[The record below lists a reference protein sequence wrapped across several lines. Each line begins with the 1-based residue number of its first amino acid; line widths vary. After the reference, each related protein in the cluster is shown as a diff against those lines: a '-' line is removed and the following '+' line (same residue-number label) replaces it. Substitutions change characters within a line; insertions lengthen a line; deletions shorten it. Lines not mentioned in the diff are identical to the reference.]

1 MMKLLE
7 TGQALYVLAGI
18 CLLGILTRLMT
29 RSLYKRLLKECT
41 NLTVTKNKGLKEL
54 KLRAENTYRMNQ
66 GLRDSSAW
74 LEHQLGE
81 LRFRGMTLGGWSGF
95 SLQLTWLCLLG
106 GGVGAFFS
114 YWYRLDTSYIVMN
127 GCGAVLMALLTM
139 LCVNGAIS
147 GRREQR
153 TSALQDYLENVLCP
167 RLARS
172 QSMEEPGMEQERG
185 GRRLTVRNG
194 RGGNGANVSR
204 MDGSQRGKVVMMPEE
219 GREETAGRG
228 RSGGQSDGRNV
239 QKLEAATEESGVLE
253 NREQFADS
261 GSREDQERFGNAG
274 ARDSQERFDNSG
286 GREDQTRFGKS
297 GKLEHLGNSGGQ
309 GRSGGG
315 RKRGD
320 RGGRQETAAVV
331 AQAEDKSPED
341 KPDIDDLKRSL
352 EQIAASRER
361 GRGSGDSWMKGL
373 SPEQMQ
379 LIGDI
384 LKEYLG

>member
-18 CLLGILTRLMT
+18 CLLGILTRMMT
-29 RSLYKRLLKECT
+29 RNLYKRLLKECT

-66 GLRDSSAW
+66 GLRDSGAW

-81 LRFRGMTLGGWSGF
+81 LRFRGMTLGGWSGL

-106 GGVGAFFS
+106 GGAGAFFS
-114 YWYRLDTSYIVMN
+114 YWYRLDTSYIVMY
-127 GCGAVLMALLTM
+127 GCGAVLMAMATM
-139 LCVNGAIS
+139 LFDNGVIS
-147 GRREQR
+147 GRKEQL

-172 QSMEEPGMEQERG
+172 QSLEDGSEDGERG
-185 GRRLTVRNG
+185 GRRLTVRPG
-194 RGGNGANVSR
+194 RGGNAAQRDVP
-204 MDGSQRGKVVMMPEE
+204 QRGKVVMMTEE
-219 GREETAGRG
+219 GREE
-228 RSGGQSDGRNV
+228 SGGRDQ
-239 QKLEAATEESGVLE
+239 T
-253 NREQFADS
+253 
-261 GSREDQERFGNAG
+261 GSRSQAAGPSSDQAVRVEVIEGTQRTG
-274 ARDSQERFDNSG
+274 SQERG
-286 GREDQTRFGKS
+286 GP
-297 GKLEHLGNSGGQ
+297 N
-309 GRSGGG
+309 

-320 RGGRQETAAVV
+320 RSGRRETAASTVPG
-331 AQAEDKSPED
+331 EDTGQENRR
-341 KPDIDDLKRSL
+341 DIDQLKRSL

-361 GRGSGDSWMKGL
+361 NRGSGEEWMKGL
-373 SPEQMQ
+373 GPEEMQ

>member
-18 CLLGILTRLMT
+18 CLLGILTRMMT
-29 RSLYKRLLKECT
+29 RNLYKRLLKECT

-81 LRFRGMTLGGWSGF
+81 LRFRGMTLGGWGGL

-106 GGVGAFFS
+106 GGIGAFFS
-114 YWYRLDTSYIVMN
+114 YWYRLDTSYIVMY
-127 GCGAVLMALLTM
+127 GCGAVLMAMATM
-139 LCVNGAIS
+139 LFDNGVIS
-147 GRREQR
+147 GRKEQL

-172 QSMEEPGMEQERG
+172 QSLEDGSEDGERG
-185 GRRLTVRNG
+185 GRRLTVRPG
-194 RGGNGANVSR
+194 RGGNMAQR
-204 MDGSQRGKVVMMPEE
+204 EASQRGKVVMMTEE
-219 GREETAGRG
+219 GREESSGRGPNGSRSRTAGP
-228 RSGGQSDGRNV
+228 SSDQAV
-239 QKLEAATEESGVLE
+239 QVEVIEGTQ
-253 NREQFADS
+253 RTADAQRT
-261 GSREDQERFGNAG
+261 G
-274 ARDSQERFDNSG
+274 SQERG
-286 GREDQTRFGKS
+286 GPNK
-297 GKLEHLGNSGGQ
+297 
-309 GRSGGG
+309 
-315 RKRGD
+315 KRGD
-320 RGGRQETAAVV
+320 RSGRRETAASTVPG
-331 AQAEDKSPED
+331 EDTGQESRRD
-341 KPDIDDLKRSL
+341 MDQLKRSL

-361 GRGSGDSWMKGL
+361 NRGSGEEWMKGL
-373 SPEQMQ
+373 GPEEMQ